1 MTLLIVSLFSLALAP
16 WLYGALH
23 RWRKLH
29 NLLDTMLLLIVA
41 AIVLLEVL
49 WDSYRDIGWI
59 GPLIG
64 IVGLAVPSLIEQ
76 VSTRLALPTHRLTA
90 VLGIFALVLHSIMD
104 GATLAIADEQL
115 LAWAVVLHQLP
126 LGLAV
131 WWLIRHASGIVLAR
145 LVLLGMIIA
154 TIAGFMLTQQIL
166 PWLNDSANVA
176 LQAFLAGS
184 LLHVLVHRRK
194 PHHDH
199 GEQDHTEHHPHN
211 H

>member
-1 MTLLIVSLFSLALAP
+1 MTLLFVSLISLALAP
-16 WLYGALH
+16 WLYGELH

-29 NLLDTMLLLIVA
+29 NLIDTLLLLIVA

-49 WDSYRDIGWI
+49 WDSYRDIGWT

-76 VSTRLALPTHRLTA
+76 VSSRLALPTHRFTS
-90 VLGIFALVLHSIMD
+90 VLGLLALILHSVMD
-104 GATLAIADEQL
+104 GATMAVANDEL

-126 LGLAV
+126 MGLAV
-131 WWLIRHASGIVLAR
+131 WWLVRHASGVMLAR
-145 LVLLGMIIA
+145 IILFSMIIA
-154 TIAGFMLTQQIL
+154 SIAGFLLTQHIL

-176 LQAFLAGS
+176 LQAFLAGT

-194 PHHDH
+194 PHHNH
-199 GEQDHTEHHPHN
+199 KEHDAHQH
-211 H
+211 

>member
-1 MTLLIVSLFSLALAP
+1 MTLLIVSLVSLALAP
-16 WLYGALH
+16 WLYGELH

-29 NLLDTMLLLIVA
+29 NLIDTLLLLIVA

-49 WDSYRDIGWI
+49 WDSYRDIGWT

-76 VSTRLALPTHRLTA
+76 ASSRLALSTHRFTA
-90 VLGIFALVLHSIMD
+90 VLGLIALILHSVMD
-104 GATLAIADEQL
+104 GATLAVANEEL

-126 LGLAV
+126 MGLAV
-131 WWLIRHASGIVLAR
+131 WWLVRHASGIMLAR
-145 LVLLGMIIA
+145 IVLLSMIIA
-154 TIAGFMLTQQIL
+154 SIAGFLLTQQIL

-176 LQAFLAGS
+176 LQAFLAGT

-199 GEQDHTEHHPHN
+199 GEHEPHQ

>member
-1 MTLLIVSLFSLALAP
+1 MTLLIVSLISLAIAP

-23 RWRKLH
+23 RWRTVH
-29 NLLDTMLLLIVA
+29 NLLDTLLLLIVA
-41 AIVLLEVL
+41 AIVLVEVL
-49 WDSYRDIGWI
+49 WDSYRDIGWL

-90 VLGIFALVLHSIMD
+90 VLGIAALVLHSIMD
-104 GATLAIADEQL
+104 GATLAIADQQL

-131 WWLIRHASGIVLAR
+131 WWLIRHASGVLLAR
-145 LVLLGMIIA
+145 LVLAGMIAA
-154 TIAGFMLTQQIL
+154 TIGGFVLTQHII
-166 PWLNDSANVA
+166 PWLNDSTNVA

-184 LLHVLVHRRK
+184 LLHVLVHRHK

-199 GEQDHTEHHPHN
+199 AEHEAHDH
-211 H
+211 